1 LNYSL
6 PIKEKDSVITD
17 FRLNF
22 SNPPKIMG
30 IVNVTPDSF
39 YDGGKYSFSTDAVV
53 KHGLK
58 LIKEGAN
65 ILDIGG
71 ESSRPGADPVSE
83 SEEIDRI
90 IPVIEGIRKKS
101 NIPISVDT
109 YKSKVADYAMNSGAN
124 WINDI
129 SGLQMD
135 DSMMEIVEKWNCPVI
150 VMHMQGTP
158 RSMQLNPRY
167 DNVVSEIIDF
177 FFERIEKL
185 KQNNIEKIIID
196 PGIGFGKLL
205 NHNLEILNQIERFKD
220 FKLPILVGASRKSFI
235 GQILDNEVGNRL
247 TGSLSVLSWLCVNKV
262 DIIRVHDVK
271 ESIESILV
279 LNSIVNYKENQV

>member
-1 LNYSL
+1 LNYSFPL
-6 PIKEKDSVITD
+6 KEKDSVITD

-22 SNPPKIMG
+22 SDPPKIMG